1 VYFNFTGPVHLTIG
15 FRLKRPLV
23 VLVKV
28 IGKLRLSSGARNA
41 GVPIDITTGSA
52 MVIHFSAEAQL
63 FSFEATAI
71 SLTFPEKAGI
81 GTLNLMTPL
90 EGTFFTPLH
99 QERGACWEF
108 LNGFIL
114 LAIAMSPPEEEKS
127 GANSG

>member
-63 FSFEATAI
+63 FSFEATVRYRCTVIDSFIEGA
-71 SLTFPEKAGI
+71 
-81 GTLNLMTPL
+81 PL
-90 EGTFFTPLH
+90 RPI
-99 QERGACWEF
+99 R
-108 LNGFIL
+108 
-114 LAIAMSPPEEEKS
+114 
-127 GANSG
+127 